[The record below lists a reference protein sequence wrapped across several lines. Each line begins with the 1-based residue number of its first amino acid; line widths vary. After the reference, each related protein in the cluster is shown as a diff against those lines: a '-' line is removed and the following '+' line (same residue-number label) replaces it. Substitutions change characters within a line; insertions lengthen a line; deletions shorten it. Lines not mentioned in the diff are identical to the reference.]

1 MAQQQQVAYYHHS
14 TLYPP
19 PTTNDSVLLA
29 RLQAQVEFYF
39 SPQNLAKDV
48 FLSSL
53 LEQHEN
59 AVPLETIA
67 SFPKVRQLHAVGR
80 LGMIGVPTSQMP
92 PADPTFLAK
101 ALEESRVVKVSGQW
115 IHLVTTQGTA
125 TTTRNDVSPSP
136 ALEETTANNAGATAT
151 STPSSPSTTASS
163 AGVPTHPIPNKEQGP
178 SMSQQQQ
185 QQQQREGRS
194 FVPHYYPPPQH
205 HYSGVTSQGHVVYDP
220 YYTAAVL
227 HHQQQQQQQQH
238 SGVTSQGH
246 VVYDPYYTAAVL
258 HHQQQQQQQQQ
269 QQDLYGAYH
278 PAAMYGQP
286 SPYGH
291 QPVYHYSYAP
301 QHHVQHGM
309 PVLPYPHHYPMPPPP
324 TFPQPF
330 SEVRRNKNRGNV
342 NPNRKSKP
350 STRRDSNYNR
360 NENSNHQQQRKNTRK
375 QTKTNDEFP
384 ALVEKEHK
392 SFKEPNIE
400 GYAAALKKQPP
411 ARRECNTTSAD
422 DDKHPPMSH
431 GESTAQLE
439 QDLSQLKVSNTME
452 TEQEIWDEE
461 EEASDVW

>member
-14 TLYPP
+14 ALYPP
-19 PTTNDSVLLA
+19 PTNDSVLLA

-53 LEQHEN
+53 LEQHDN

-67 SFPKVRQLHAVGR
+67 SFPKVRQLHAIGR

-115 IHLVTTQGTA
+115 IHLVTTPGTT

-136 ALEETTANNAGATAT
+136 ALEETTNAGTTAT

-178 SMSQQQQ
+178 FTSQH
-185 QQQQREGRS
+185 QREGGP

-205 HYSGVTSQGHVVYDP
+205 HYSAVTSQGHVVYDP
-220 YYTAAVL
+220 YYAAAVL
-227 HHQQQQQQQQH
+227 QH
-238 SGVTSQGH
+238 
-246 VVYDPYYTAAVL
+246 
-258 HHQQQQQQQQQ
+258 QQQQQQ

-286 SPYGH
+286 PPYGH
-291 QPVYHYSYAP
+291 QPVYHYSYAT
-301 QHHVQHGM
+301 QHVHGM

-330 SEVRRNKNRGNV
+330 SEVRRNKNRGNI

-350 STRRDSNYNR
+350 STTRRDSNYNR
-360 NENSNHQQQRKNTRK
+360 NENASHQQRKNTRK

-392 SFKEPNIE
+392 SRKEPNIE
-400 GYAAALKKQPP
+400 GYAAALKKQPN
-411 ARRECNTTSAD
+411 ARQECNTTSAD
-422 DDKHPPMSH
+422 DDKHPPMPH